1 MPFVVLHL
9 LCYSRNTL
17 PRLVLEKTEKEMKK
31 EEMQKEREKFEA
43 REKREKWL
51 RSTGG
56 LPGEEKIVET
66 TQEKMERIND
76 ETWLA
81 EIEKNSK
88 GKKRNFQ
95 QAGEQPQK
103 RRKRERGWRKEDSHS
118 WGLEDCGRTVNES
131 NRIIAWL
138 KGTSEERKATEVP
151 DVEHSKVSEKNEGGS
166 DEPGGGRGLHEVM
179 KSGCVLANTGMAQVL
194 AITWVPILAIAF
206 VPAKL

>member
-1 MPFVVLHL
+1 M
-9 LCYSRNTL
+9 YSRNTL

-51 RSTGG
+51 RSAGG
-56 LPGEEKIVET
+56 LPAEERIVET
-66 TQEKMERIND
+66 DQEKMERRNE

-103 RRKRERGWRKEDSHS
+103 RRKRERGWRKEESHS
-118 WGLEDCGRTVNES
+118 WGLENCGRTDNES
-131 NRIIAWL
+131 NGIITWL
-138 KGTSEERKATEVP
+138 KGTSEKTKTIEVP
-151 DVEHSKVSEKNEGGS
+151 EVEH
-166 DEPGGGRGLHEVM
+166 DEPGDGIGLPEVM

-206 VPAKL
+206 VPTNENDYGLFTK